1 MCVCVCLYIC
11 VCVLHTFVC
20 VYRREQKSCEFNLY
34 EAYAIDLIVS
44 TGEGRTKTHDT
55 RTTVFRKTDEIYQ
68 LKMKASR
75 GGLVIQNPL
84 HSFLRKRTLHCTLH
98 LNGTVYTAT
107 FCLINERTPL
117 FANLSLF
124 VTRSLSAPL
133 YSPVLTRNL
142 PSASICITNPCT
154 CSFSLFSPFPLSC
167 PSNSSPFSSLSASS
181 PLCLFLFLFSPFPL
195 PFPFTPYHYLPRPF
209 YFSFTISPSTFPL
222 PPPFLLRSLLPLSPF
237 HLICSIL
244 Q

>member
-1 MCVCVCLYIC
+1 M
-11 VCVLHTFVC
+11 C

-142 PSASICITNPCT
+142 PSTSICITNPCT

-167 PSNSSPFSSLSASS
+167 PSNSSPFSCLSASS
-181 PLCLFLFLFSPFPL
+181 PLCLFLFLFSPLYSLPPPPHHHPPSLFP
-195 PFPFTPYHYLPRPF
+195 
-209 YFSFTISPSTFPL
+209 FTISPFPMYPSTFALSFPF
-222 PPPFLLRSLLPLSPF
+222 PP
-237 HLICSIL
+237 SIL
-244 Q
+244 SAAFYSEVSSKFTVMPFSLRQVQYIM